1 MISKSNV
8 KFTGDVAFISVT
20 SYPGIFKKNQNSGPV
35 QEFLVSETITFF
47 CVKSQF
53 TLEEQFLIFICYLEV
68 FHFGVEQTLI
78 NSRSHVFKTLQI
90 SLIPNFYT
98 HMICSRLLAG
108 TNLK

>member
-1 MISKSNV
+1 MISKSTV

-78 NSRSHVFKTLQI
+78 NSRSHDFRNTADFVDSKLLLSHDLLQVACC
-90 SLIPNFYT
+90 
-98 HMICSRLLAG
+98 H
-108 TNLK
+108 